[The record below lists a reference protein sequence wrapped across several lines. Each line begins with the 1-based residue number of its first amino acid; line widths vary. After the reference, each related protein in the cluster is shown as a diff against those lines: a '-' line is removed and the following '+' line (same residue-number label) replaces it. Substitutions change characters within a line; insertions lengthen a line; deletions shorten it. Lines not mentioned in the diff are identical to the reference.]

1 METSKNSFRKIRKWA
16 AEVGAV
22 IRENNYFNA
31 ITIEYKGRTFKAEQR
46 ISTSTRVINRGRG
59 MKWAGTPAGFY
70 FGEITEPR
78 NGYLFQSTQTKAIEE
93 MERLTNV

>member
-1 METSKNSFRKIRKWA
+1 MESGRNCFRKIRKWA
-16 AEVGAV
+16 VEVGA
-22 IRENNYFNA
+22 IIKESNYFDS

-46 ISTSTRVINRGRG
+46 ESTSTRVINRGRG

-70 FGEITEPR
+70 FGEITDR
-78 NGYLFQSTQTKAIEE
+78 HGYLFQSTQSKAIEE